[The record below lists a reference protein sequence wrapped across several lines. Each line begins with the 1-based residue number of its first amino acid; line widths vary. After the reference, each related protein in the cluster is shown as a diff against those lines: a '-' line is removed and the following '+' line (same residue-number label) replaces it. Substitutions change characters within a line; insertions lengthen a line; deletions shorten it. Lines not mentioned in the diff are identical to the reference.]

1 MLQVD
6 KPVQVFIQLRRP
18 SDGEMSDP
26 LPFQLTPLDSGRPAF
41 WSLRRYKA
49 DYRSF
54 SSILSADTKRLAKI
68 ANAPFLPEES
78 VVVSQSPQ
86 DTNNNT
92 KPIEDNYSVTKKCIE
107 HSEVFCPQLP
117 SETQMEVQEQTVLK
131 DDADVTNENYTVD
144 LNLDNNKKIDEVT
157 NIVND
162 AVERSFDD
170 LIDEVDQFD
179 DMMNTSLEDVDIAS
193 GNDGIYSSFQLAMRN
208 PFEFTEYGTSGYED
222 VVPPRPSAAK
232 PVIRPDQVEALNEP
246 ICSNEV
252 LPPLPP
258 KRIRKSPPNKNL
270 PPVPEAKKLNIFQ
283 KLFSSKRKDKS
294 RKNSVSSISSRKS
307 LSEEKPMVEDS
318 TAVENLESDDVI
330 LTEAEHYALYTAFAP
345 HATASEFDET
355 SFYYSAVE
363 GQTQIVK

>member
-1 MLQVD
+1 MS
-6 KPVQVFIQLRRP
+6 IQLRRP
-18 SDGEMSDP
+18 SDGETSDP
-26 LPFQLTPLDSGRPAF
+26 LPFKLTPLGSGRPAF

-54 SSILSADTKRLAKI
+54 SNILSADTKRLAKVTDV
-68 ANAPFLPEES
+68 PFP
-78 VVVSQSPQ
+78 SQETIVITQPPQ

-92 KPIEDNYSVTKKCIE
+92 KPTVDNHSFAKKNVE
-107 HSEVFCPQLP
+107 PSETFVPP
-117 SETQMEVQEQTVLK
+117 HETQME
-131 DDADVTNENYTVD
+131 ANELPSNTDNKIENHNVE
-144 LNLDNNKKIDEVT
+144 LNLDCANNNDNIIDV
-157 NIVND
+157 VND
-162 AVERSFDD
+162 SVERGFDD
-170 LIDEVDQFD
+170 LIDQVDNFD
-179 DMMNTSLEDVDIAS
+179 DMMTTSLDNVDITQ

-232 PVIRPDQVEALNEP
+232 PLIRSDQCDVLSEP
-246 ICSNEV
+246 LGSHDV

-294 RKNSVSSISSRKS
+294 RKNSISSIGSRKS
-307 LSEEKPMVEDS
+307 LSEEKPVMDDS
-318 TAVENLESDDVI
+318 CAAENLEPDDVI

-355 SFYYSAVE
+355 SFYYSPVE